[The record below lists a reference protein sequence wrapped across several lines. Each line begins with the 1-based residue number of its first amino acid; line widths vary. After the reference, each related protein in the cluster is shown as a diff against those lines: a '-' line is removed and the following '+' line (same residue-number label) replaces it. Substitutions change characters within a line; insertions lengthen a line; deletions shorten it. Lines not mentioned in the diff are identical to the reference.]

1 MSPKKVFPN
10 ARKLGIEIHKFG
22 GASLADAAAFRRV
35 VEIVKTRTAP
45 RIVVVS
51 APAGV
56 TDTLLGLAKRAA
68 AGDGASAAKEIDDLG
83 ARYLEILRGAAR
95 QGTKEVAAEIARSM
109 DELERLLSSL
119 AVLKELT
126 PRTRDFIVSRGERL
140 SARLLAAALGA
151 AGVRARYVDATEVI
165 FTDGP
170 FGGASP
176 NLMLTDLAA
185 RKVLRPLCAAGL
197 TPVIPGFIGAAKID
211 DRDGDHG
218 QEHAHG
224 DDRRALGV
232 ATLGRGGTDLTA
244 TLLGRALSAKEVSL
258 WKDVPGLL
266 TADPRVVPDARVI
279 PQLHVREAAELAYFG
294 AKVLHPRALIPV
306 AGRSIPVFVRP
317 FADATAAGTEI
328 SARRTLD
335 RYPVKALSA
344 VGGQALLTVAGN
356 GMLGVPGIAARTFEA
371 LHLEG
376 ISVSLISQSS
386 SEQSICFSVPE
397 GAARRAC
404 DRLSEEFR
412 DQITRGEID
421 GIDSRSG
428 LATVAVVGI
437 GMAGHLG
444 IAARVFTALA
454 EAKINIV
461 AIAQGSSELN
471 ISFVVAAKDVATAQR
486 AVHGAFQLSK
496 IGGGAA
502 ARAAH
507 TDTVLLGFG
516 QIGRALAKIMAQGQ
530 GQGGKNTK
538 DGKNG
543 TSGENGKRSKLR
555 LVAAIDRRGFVFD
568 PNGLP
573 PRVVAA
579 LCAAKEKGKS
589 LAEVPGGRAAAPAE
603 ALAALAEH
611 ALGDPILVDVT
622 ADEST
627 PLIRQAL
634 GAGMDVVLANK
645 RPISGPRA
653 ESEALA
659 ALAESA
665 GRRLLTEATVGAG
678 LPIFDT
684 HRKLVESGDRVLKIE
699 GCLSGTLG
707 FVLTEVEKGRSFS
720 AALGR
725 AMELGYTE
733 PDPRDDLSGVDVGRK
748 ALILGRLLAFAG
760 EPADVAVESLVPES
774 MKALPRE
781 LFLSRLP
788 DIDADWSRRAAAA
801 KAKGATLRYV
811 ATVTKDRI
819 SVGLRVV
826 DRASPFYGLK
836 GTDNQVAFTTSRYRK
851 NPLVITGPGAGPAV
865 TAAGVLNDMLRVS
878 G

>member
-1 MSPKKVFPN
+1 M
-10 ARKLGIEIHKFG
+10 
-22 GASLADAAAFRRV
+22 
-35 VEIVKTRTAP
+35 
-45 RIVVVS
+45 
-51 APAGV
+51 
-56 TDTLLGLAKRAA
+56 
-68 AGDGASAAKEIDDLG
+68 
-83 ARYLEILRGAAR
+83 
-95 QGTKEVAAEIARSM
+95 
-109 DELERLLSSL
+109 
-119 AVLKELT
+119 
-126 PRTRDFIVSRGERL
+126 
-140 SARLLAAALGA
+140 
-151 AGVRARYVDATEVI
+151 
-165 FTDGP
+165 
-170 FGGASP
+170 
-176 NLMLTDLAA
+176 
-185 RKVLRPLCAAGL
+185 
-197 TPVIPGFIGAAKID
+197 
-211 DRDGDHG
+211 
-218 QEHAHG
+218 
-224 DDRRALGV
+224 
-232 ATLGRGGTDLTA
+232 
-244 TLLGRALSAKEVSL
+244 
-258 WKDVPGLL
+258 
-266 TADPRVVPDARVI
+266 
-279 PQLHVREAAELAYFG
+279 
-294 AKVLHPRALIPV
+294 
-306 AGRSIPVFVRP
+306 FVRP
-317 FADATAAGTEI
+317 FAEPTAVGTEI

-335 RYPVKALSA
+335 RYPVPALSA
-344 VGGQALLTVAGN
+344 VGGQALITVAGN
-356 GMLGVPGIAARTFEA
+356 GVPGVPGIAEARTFKT
-371 LHLEG
+371 LHRQE
-376 ISVSLISQSS
+376 ISVSLILAVLV
-386 SEQSICFSVPE
+386 EQSICFSVPE
-397 GAARRAC
+397 GAARRAR

-412 DQITRGEID
+412 DQIARGEID
-421 GIDSRSG
+421 GIEARSG

-444 IAARVFTALA
+444 IAARVFAALA

-471 ISFVVAAKDVATAQR
+471 ISFVVAAKDVGAAQR

-516 QIGRALAKIMAQGQ
+516 QIGRALAKIMAAQSN
-530 GQGGKNTK
+530 GGKNNK
-538 DGKNG
+538 HGKNG
-543 TSGENGKRSKLR
+543 KSGRKSKLR

-579 LCAAKEKGKS
+579 LSAAKEKGKS
-589 LAEVPGGRAAAPAE
+589 LAELPGGRAASPAD

-748 ALILGRLLAFAG
+748 ALMVAPRRRRQGQGRHASLRRLGDQGPHRRGAQGRRPREPVLRPQGDRQPGRLHDLALPQ
-760 EPADVAVESLVPES
+760 EPAGHHR
-774 MKALPRE
+774 PR
-781 LFLSRLP
+781 RWP
-788 DIDADWSRRAAAA
+788 GRHGGRRAERHAPRQRLI
-801 KAKGATLRYV
+801 AT
-811 ATVTKDRI
+811 
-819 SVGLRVV
+819 S
-826 DRASPFYGLK
+826 
-836 GTDNQVAFTTSRYRK
+836 
-851 NPLVITGPGAGPAV
+851 GPP
-865 TAAGVLNDMLRVS
+865 M
-878 G
+878 